1 MSDLISSLSSAYT
14 NGTYTNSTTSSLE
27 NTLSSTNFS
36 TSDDDELMSVCKEFE
51 EYFVEQMV
59 KSMIK
64 MANINGDDDEG
75 YSSFFG
81 LTSDSS
87 DSGMS
92 TMTSYYGDQMV
103 TQLSKALCD
112 SESNS
117 LGLAQTLYNQ
127 MKRNY
132 SIDSATDA

>member
-1 MSDLISSLSSAYT
+1 MSDLISGLSSVYT

-27 NTLSSTNFS
+27 NTLNNTDLSA
-36 TSDDDELMSVCKEFE
+36 SDDDELMSVCKEFE

-64 MANINGDDDEG
+64 MADINGDDDND
-75 YSSFFG
+75 YSSVFG

-92 TMTSYYGDQMV
+92 TMTSYYGDMMV
-103 TQLSKALCD
+103 TQLSKTLCD
-112 SESNS
+112 SESSS

-132 SIDSATDA
+132 SIDSTTDA

>member
-1 MSDLISSLSSAYT
+1 MSDLISNLSSLYT

-27 NTLSSTNFS
+27 NTLNNTNLS
-36 TSDDDELMSVCKEFE
+36 AADDDELMSVCKEFE

-59 KSMIK
+59 KSMVK
-64 MANINGDDDEG
+64 MANIDGEDEDG
-75 YSSFFG
+75 YSSLFG
-81 LTSDSS
+81 LSSDSS

-92 TMTSYYGDQMV
+92 TLTSYYGDMMV
-103 TQLSKALCD
+103 TQLSTALCE

-127 MKRNY
+127 LKRNY